1 MKIGGKE
8 REIAFTINA
17 LLELKNDHNIDILK
31 GMNKDAFGPE
41 EIRAIAFVGFKHGE
55 KKEGRVFQVPIE
67 DVGDW
72 LTIPIVAEIFKTLTH
87 QSSSENATG
96 KAGE

>member
-17 LLELKNDHNIDILK
+17 LLELKNEHNVDILK

-41 EIRAIAFVGFKHGE
+41 EIRAIAFIGFKHGE
-55 KKEGRVFQVPIE
+55 KKEGRIFQSTIE
-67 DVGDW
+67 EVGDW
-72 LTIPIVAEIFKTLTH
+72 LTIPIVAEIFKVLTT